1 MTDHLQ
7 SRSSRRKETKSTNN
21 SNQSKKPKKKRSVG
35 SILLK
40 IFLGLVALGVI
51 GILAGVGLFWSYAK
65 DAPKIS
71 DTELD
76 ATVSSKFYTMSGDL
90 FEDIGAENRVKIE
103 PTQVPQL
110 LTDAIVS
117 VEDRRFY
124 QHKGVDP
131 IRIVGSA
138 ISNVKTGGL
147 QGGSTLTQQLIK
159 LSYFSTN
166 TEDQTIKR
174 KAQEAW
180 MALQLEKEK
189 SKQEILTYYINKV
202 YMANGFYGMET
213 ASENYFD
220 KTLEELTLSQT
231 ALLAGMPQA
240 PNDYDPYTKPENAKA
255 RRDIVLGTMLEN
267 KKISKAQY
275 DEAIATPIDDGLKKQ
290 TQEDSNRKI
299 VDNYL
304 FEVIKEV
311 EEKTGKDVY
320 TDGLKV
326 YTNLDLDAQ
335 KKLYDIVNTEDYVQ
349 YPDDKFQVAST
360 LIDVKTGQVRAQI
373 GARKVADGTIFG
385 FNAAVETG
393 RDFGSTMKP
402 ITDYGPAFE
411 YLDKSTGDMILD
423 QPYNYEGTKTPVK
436 NWDNQYMGNITLR
449 SALYNSRNVPAVKLF
464 NEVGT
469 ENVSKFLKNVGIE
482 YKTIHQSNAISSNTE
497 EQDGTKYG
505 ASSLK
510 MAAAYAAIANGGT
523 YYKPQYVNK
532 VIYQNGTE
540 DEYPADGERAMK
552 ETTAYMLTDI
562 LKDTISIGSGTNA
575 QIEGLYQAGKTGT
588 SNYTDDE
595 LAKLN
600 AYTGVYPDILFVGY
614 TTNYALSVWTGYN
627 DRMTPVT
634 DETNMIASD
643 VYREFM
649 KYVSSSVSNIDW
661 DMPKGL
667 SRIGSELYLEGKYT
681 APSSSY
687 TPPVSSETPESSSSS
702 TVESTTTE
710 TTTESSSS
718 KDEPVETDTG
728 NTGNTGNTGT
738 IDTGTNNPGTNPTV
752 PPTTD
757 TGNEE
762 KPNPDQPDKEPNQEQ
777 KQGEVN

>member
-1 MTDHLQ
+1 MSDNSQ
-7 SRSSRRKETKSTNN
+7 SRYSRREQPKKNN
-21 SNQSKKPKKKRSVG
+21 SNGKSPKIKKKRTVG
-35 SILLK
+35 SVILK

-51 GILAGVGLFWSYAK
+51 GVLAGAGLFWSYAK

-76 ATVSSKFYTMSGDL
+76 ATVSSKFYTMKDEL
-90 FEDIGAENRVKIE
+90 FEDIGAENRVKVE
-103 PTQVPQL
+103 PNQVPQL

-131 IRIVGSA
+131 IRIIGSA
-138 ISNVKTGGL
+138 VSNVKTGGL

-159 LSYFSTN
+159 LSYFSTK

-180 MALQLEKEK
+180 MALELEKEK
-189 SKQEILTYYINKV
+189 SKQEIITYYINKV

-213 ASENYFD
+213 AAENYFD
-220 KTLEELTLSQT
+220 KTLDQLSLAQT

-240 PNDYDPYTKPENAKA
+240 PNDYDPYTQPEYAKQ
-255 RRDIVLGTMLEN
+255 RRDIVLGTMLDN
-267 KKISKAQY
+267 KKISKAEH
-275 DEAIATPIDDGLKKQ
+275 DEAVATPIDDGLQKLGK
-290 TQEDSNRKI
+290 ENSNRKI

-304 FEVIKEV
+304 FEAIKEV
-311 EEKTGKDVY
+311 KEKTGKDVY
-320 TDGLKV
+320 TDGLKI
-326 YTNLDLDAQ
+326 YTNIDLDAQ
-335 KKLYDIVNTEDYVQ
+335 KKLYDIVNTEDYVD

-360 LIDVKTGQVRAQI
+360 LIDVKTGEVRAQI
-373 GARKVADGTIFG
+373 GARKVADGTVFG

-411 YLDKSTGDMILD
+411 YLDKSTGDMISD
-423 QPYNYEGTKTPVK
+423 QPYNYEGTNTPVK
-436 NWDNQYMGNITLR
+436 NWDNQYFGNITLR
-449 SALYNSRNVPAVKLF
+449 SALYNSRNVPAIKLF
-464 NEVGT
+464 NEVG
-469 ENVSKFLKNVGIE
+469 EKNVTTFLNKLGIN

-505 ASSLK
+505 ASTLK

-532 VIYQNGTE
+532 VVYQNGTE
-540 DEYPADGERAMK
+540 DEFPADGERAMK

-562 LKDTISIGSGTNA
+562 LKDTIAIGSGTNA

-600 AYTGVYPDILFVGY
+600 TSSGVYPDILFAGY
-614 TTNYALSVWTGYN
+614 TRNYALSVWTGYN
-627 DRMTPVT
+627 HRMTPVT

-649 KYVSSSVSNIDW
+649 RYVSASVTNTDW
-661 DMPKGL
+661 EMPKGL
-667 SRIGSELYLEGKYT
+667 TRIGNELYLEGKYT

-687 TPPVSSETPESSSSS
+687 TPPVTSETTETFSSESESSTSEEPASSTSEVPSSSS
-702 TVESTTTE
+702 TESTPPPETTE
-710 TTTESSSS
+710 
-718 KDEPVETDTG
+718 
-728 NTGNTGNTGT
+728 TGT
-738 IDTGTNNPGTNPTV
+738 IDQGGGNNPPAESGTEPNTEPS
-752 PPTTD
+752 TTD
-757 TGNEE
+757 QGNNN
-762 KPNPDQPDKEPNQEQ
+762 KN
-777 KQGEVN
+777 G